1 MNIGSPL
8 PAAWWHPL
16 LTSRGRRK
24 YISISKFRREASENS
39 GRSGVRAP
47 FWPRKHRRVVR
58 NRNSGSLG
66 APRAFGWSECA
77 CLALLGPPEMPLGL
91 AAEPQ
96 MRAKVPLGPDPELPD
111 APKCCSGLLRSRLC
125 TQRSCLGSLQSCQIA
140 PKACPSQFRSHMT
153 SKKLSESPGIRHAL
167 EKCCSKSF
175 CGSAARKPLFECA
188 ARNYYSKSHV
198 SVTPYSH

>member
-1 MNIGSPL
+1 MY
-8 PAAWWHPL
+8 
-16 LTSRGRRK
+16 K
-24 YISISKFRREASENS
+24 YICISISKFRREASGHS

-47 FWPRKHRRVVR
+47 FWPRKQSRVVR

-111 APKCCSGLLRSRLC
+111 APICCSGLLRSRPC
-125 TQRSCLGSLQSCQIA
+125 SQKGCSDVLQSYQSA
-140 PKACPSQFRSHMT
+140 QNACRNQYLNRISQKIRV
-153 SKKLSESPGIRHAL
+153 ESVWMQNAHRGAAGKGCSNVRFGNHWSHAL
-167 EKCCSKSF
+167 LEITVRNHKS
-175 CGSAARKPLFECA
+175 L
-188 ARNYYSKSHV
+188 
-198 SVTPYSH
+198 